1 MILSH
6 AFGMLFRPE
15 TEWAAIKKEKPT
27 PMVVYGLYILVLA
40 LIGPV
45 SAYIGTVETGW
56 TIGERLIKLTPDS
69 AMQLVILTYLA
80 ILAGSFAL
88 GYGINW
94 MATTFGA
101 ETEKNGNNS
110 LALVAYSLTPM
121 YIAGL
126 TLLYPDPWG
135 NAMILLAAASYGAWL
150 MWKGVPVVMGMSK
163 EQSMV
168 YCGGILTLALVL
180 LVSTLATTGLLWN
193 FGFGPTFIEAGL

>member
-15 TEWAAIKKEKPT
+15 TEWAAIKQEKPT
-27 PMVVYGLYILVLA
+27 PMVVYGLYVLILS

-56 TIGERLIKLTPDS
+56 TIGDRLIKLTPDS

-101 ETEKNGNNS
+101 EKKQNGNNA

-135 NAMILLAAASYGAWL
+135 NAMILLAAATYGAWL

-193 FGFGPTFIEAGL
+193 FGFGPTFIEIGL

>member
-15 TEWAAIKKEKPT
+15 TEWAAIKQEKPT
-27 PMVVYGLYILVLA
+27 PMVVYGLYILILA
-40 LIGPV
+40 LIGPI

-56 TIGERLIKLTPDS
+56 TIGDRLIKLTPDS
-69 AMQLVILTYLA
+69 AMQLVILTYMA

-101 ETEKNGNNS
+101 ETEKNGNNA

-150 MWKGVPVVMGMSK
+150 MWKGVPVVMSMSK

-193 FGFGPTFIEAGL
+193 FGFGPTFVEAGL